1 MSEVV
6 SVSEMFGKD
15 VFNDAVMKDRLP
27 KSVYKKLK
35 KTIEDGAELDP
46 SIADVVA
53 HAMKDWAIEHGATHF
68 THWFQPL
75 TGVTAEKHDSFISAP
90 VDGKVIMEFSGKELI
105 KGEPDASSFPSGG
118 LRATFEARGYTVW
131 DCTSPAFL
139 KEDAI
144 GVTLCIPTSFCSYKG
159 EALDKKTPLLRSMQA
174 VNEQALRILRLFGNT
189 TAKRV
194 VPSVGPEQEYFI
206 VDRAKYLQ
214 RKDLIYTGRT
224 LFGAMPPKG
233 QEMDDHYF
241 GVIRERIGSYM
252 NDLNKELWKLGVPA
266 QHELAPIYEGVNQSV
281 DHNQI
286 VMETM
291 KKVAERHGLAC
302 LLHEKPFAGVNGS
315 GKHNNWSLTADDGTN
330 LMNPGDTPHENI
342 QFLLVLACI
351 IKAVDI
357 HADLLRESA
366 SNVGNDHRLGANEAP
381 PAIISIFLGEQL
393 EDVIDQLCDTGEA
406 THSKQGGTL
415 KTGVD
420 ILPDFDK
427 DATDRNRTSPFA
439 FTGNKFEFRMVGSS
453 DSIASANTVLNTII
467 AEAFKEAADKLE
479 KADNFDMAVHD
490 MIKETLAAHKRV
502 VFNGNGYS
510 DEWVA
515 EAERR
520 GLPNIK
526 SMVDAIPALI
536 TDKAVKLF
544 EEFGVFTKTELES
557 RVEVEYEGYAKAINI
572 EAKTMID
579 MAGKQIIP
587 AVIKYTTAL
596 AASISAVKSA
606 CPEADVST
614 QTELLLETSDLLAE
628 TKLALAKLTEIT
640 EKSAAMDGGKDQAV
654 AYHEEVVPAMAALRT
669 PVDKLEMLV
678 DKDLWPMPSYGDLIF
693 EV

>member
-1 MSEVV
+1 
-6 SVSEMFGKD
+6 
-15 VFNDAVMKDRLP
+15 
-27 KSVYKKLK
+27 
-35 KTIEDGAELDP
+35 
-46 SIADVVA
+46 
-53 HAMKDWAIEHGATHF
+53 
-68 THWFQPL
+68 
-75 TGVTAEKHDSFISAP
+75 
-90 VDGKVIMEFSGKELI
+90 
-105 KGEPDASSFPSGG
+105 
-118 LRATFEARGYTVW
+118 
-131 DCTSPAFL
+131 
-139 KEDAI
+139 
-144 GVTLCIPTSFCSYKG
+144 
-159 EALDKKTPLLRSMQA
+159 
-174 VNEQALRILRLFGNT
+174 
-189 TAKRV
+189 
-194 VPSVGPEQEYFI
+194 
-206 VDRAKYLQ
+206 
-214 RKDLIYTGRT
+214 
-224 LFGAMPPKG
+224 
-233 QEMDDHYF
+233 
-241 GVIRERIGSYM
+241 
-252 NDLNKELWKLGVPA
+252 
-266 QHELAPIYEGVNQSV
+266 
-281 DHNQI
+281 
-286 VMETM
+286 
-291 KKVAERHGLAC
+291 
-302 LLHEKPFAGVNGS
+302 
-315 GKHNNWSLTADDGTN
+315 
-330 LMNPGDTPHENI
+330 MNPGDTPHENI

-479 KADNFDMAVHD
+479 KAGNFDMAVHD

-526 SMVDAIPALI
+526 SMVDAIPALV

-596 AASISAVKSA
+596 ASSISAVKSA

-628 TKLALAKLTEIT
+628 TKVALANLTDIT
-640 EKSAAMDGGKDQAV
+640 EKCAAMGGGRDQAV
-654 AYHEEVVPAMAALRT
+654 AYHEEVVPAMTALRT

-678 DKDLWPMPSYGDLIF
+678 DKELWPMPSYGD
-693 EV
+693 